1 MEWREQLRCKITDLS
16 VDKVSVE
23 ITLLNEVSLGVLYY
37 ENPKQGWSNKPI
49 MPTRW
54 RCVDAKIEGVYV
66 YGGESLTP
74 RDLMEWAQDRV
85 LEHLSK
91 KTNKPQDQTP
101 RQIEGNPPNENPKD
115 ELPELNQNLKDNVQ
129 SGKDQDDSNEDT
141 E

>member
-54 RCVDAKIEGVYV
+54 RCVDANIEGVKV
-66 YGGESLTP
+66 YQGEEITP
-74 RDLMEWAQDRV
+74 LDLMGWAQ
-85 LEHLSK
+85 
-91 KTNKPQDQTP
+91 NKVYEFMSGDMSSQTH
-101 RQIEGNPPNENPKD
+101 
-115 ELPELNQNLKDNVQ
+115 
-129 SGKDQDDSNEDT
+129 S
-141 E
+141 

>member
-85 LEHLSK
+85 LDHCGK
-91 KTNKPQDQTP
+91 KTFLKSG
-101 RQIEGNPPNENPKD
+101 QI
-115 ELPELNQNLKDNVQ
+115 
-129 SGKDQDDSNEDT
+129 SFIIDT
-141 E
+141 GCIAICTIMHMLITGYEIRNIN